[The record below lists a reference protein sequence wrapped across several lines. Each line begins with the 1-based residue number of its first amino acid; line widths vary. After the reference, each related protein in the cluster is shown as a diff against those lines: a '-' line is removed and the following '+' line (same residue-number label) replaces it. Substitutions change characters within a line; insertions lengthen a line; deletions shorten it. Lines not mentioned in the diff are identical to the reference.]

1 MLFSST
7 DTSQDFDPEAFL
19 ETLSNLKQ
27 EEPPYRNPSP
37 PDTPLLHVCP
47 IHTQEVHKRE
57 TDTQWG
63 HWEYF
68 RCPVQGCFVCCG
80 APQIDSYLNAATQ
93 QLQDFYRPLPLE
105 KMKCYCSNNLNLCL
119 SNSERNPGRL
129 FFKCSKRECDFFQ
142 WANEYP
148 KGKIRLWLEGEKF
161 IYMFDGKIVK
171 RTNIPLLNLEI
182 MGCPKYDVL
191 RIQSDSLL
199 PSCGFHKDDTI
210 HHCPVTECHAFWKW
224 YQSVFD

>member
-1 MLFSST
+1 MFFSST

-47 IHTQEVHKRE
+47 IHTQEVLDKRE

-80 APQIDSYLNAATQ
+80 APQIDSNLNAATQ
-93 QLQDFYRPLPLE
+93 QLQDFYRRLPLE

-129 FFKCSKRECDFFQ
+129 FFKCSKRECDFFH

-171 RTNIPLLNLEI
+171 RKPQEVLFEPPLQKRAREIVNKHMGPPDTTPKERLYLEKRRLV
-182 MGCPKYDVL
+182 GSL
-191 RIQSDSLL
+191 R
-199 PSCGFHKDDTI
+199 G
-210 HHCPVTECHAFWKW
+210 
-224 YQSVFD
+224 